1 MSYGLKGAT
10 RGRSVPMLMLPTGRA
25 RILIWLLLLWFLVL
39 IARALYLQGMN
50 TDFLRQKGDARYSR
64 VIELTAH
71 RGMITDRNGEP
82 LAISTPV
89 ES

>member
-1 MSYGLKGAT
+1 MSYGLNNGAT
-10 RGRSVPMLMLPTGRA
+10 RGRSVPMLKLPTGRA
-25 RILIWLLLLWFLVL
+25 RILIWLLLAWFLVL
-39 IARALYLQGMN
+39 IARALYLQGLN
-50 TDFLRQKGDARYSR
+50 NDFLRQKGDARYSR

-89 ES
+89 E